1 MLLYS
6 FYFGYNCVFGFELLI
21 NETNL
26 EKVSRNQ
33 LAVPIYTD
41 IVFLLEGYGA
51 ESWGRFKQDTLSEVS
66 RELCGRAVVGTTVL
80 PGPFPV
86 EEEPDVPWQIRGGS
100 QRKESGWS
108 PKEGNDVRVGL
119 GVFDI

>member
-1 MLLYS
+1 M
-6 FYFGYNCVFGFELLI
+6 
-21 NETNL
+21 
-26 EKVSRNQ
+26 
-33 LAVPIYTD
+33 D

-51 ESWGRFKQDTLSEVS
+51 ESWGRFKQDALSEVS
-66 RELCGRAVVGTTVL
+66 RELRERAVVDTTVL

-86 EEEPDVPWQIRGGS
+86 EEGPDVPWQIGGGS